1 MDFLAIATVLTGERN
16 AAPDHGGTMA
26 SHAPS
31 PGAAPPPR
39 LLAAVWRATAP
50 GPSLGTPRRAHGLS
64 PQACAAPPLRGRVS
78 CARRRPRGHRA
89 PARPALGPPGQRG
102 RLMAGGPSRAVLSP
116 PISTTAWSALCGPS
130 WPISPA
136 GASPAGW
143 VSGSRALRGEKTAR
157 RPSSRL
163 AAPGPAWATPAAR
176 VLAGRGG
183 AAVVGA

>member
-1 MDFLAIATVLTGERN
+1 MLQAPAPPHLHVSWPRCGGPRPQVRAWARR
-16 AAPDHGGTMA
+16 AAPR
-26 SHAPS
+26 SS
-31 PGAAPPPR
+31 P
-39 LLAAVWRATAP
+39 
-50 GPSLGTPRRAHGLS
+50 

-78 CARRRPRGHRA
+78 CDRRRPRGHRA